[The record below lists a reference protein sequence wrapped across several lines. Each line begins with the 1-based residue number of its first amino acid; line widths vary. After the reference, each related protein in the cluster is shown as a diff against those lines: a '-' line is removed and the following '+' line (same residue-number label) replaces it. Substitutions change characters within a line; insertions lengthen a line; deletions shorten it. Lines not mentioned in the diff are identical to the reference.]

1 MKKLILIMC
10 TAFLLANC
18 STDLTSD
25 EENENNGDYFLELIT
40 NTCSDIF
47 DENVS
52 VVINN
57 EEIFIDSENE
67 DFQDFEGQESEDG
80 GYLISVHF
88 SDGKD
93 YACSLDFSGFM
104 GITCETDNFICYV
117 NYFKNEE

>member
-18 STDLTSD
+18 SNDLTSN

-40 NTCSDIF
+40 NTCSGIF

-52 VVINN
+52 VVINGD
-57 EEIFIDSENE
+57 EIFIDSENE
-67 DFQDFEGQESEDG
+67 DFQDFEGTKDDG
-80 GYLISVHF
+80 DYLISVSF
-88 SDGKD
+88 DDAD
-93 YACSLDFSGFM
+93 YVCDVNFAGFM